1 MHRLHTANATFW
13 PCRSFFKTYHNCE
26 TVAKKFSVPP
36 DVTQTA
42 TVAKISQITA
52 GNADYGLRDL
62 IFTAF
67 FVRVKILFS
76 ATHQSGSNNLVAHL
90 LPIVLTCSSTHNL
103 QVRITPTLR
112 NPSVF
117 KHSGKQQASPWGL
130 GLHLLSLNSS
140 NATTCR
146 PRDGTHAC
154 SVAAGRGAG
163 PPALTVS
170 KERTSTR
177 RPPPVSKMSTTQR
190 QHLRKPTACF
200 ACLAMERTSRDIR
213 QLVKLDG
220 WICVVYAVHT
230 GWLSADLSCQN
241 PLSQHCYG

>member
-1 MHRLHTANATFW
+1 MNIW
-13 PCRSFFKTYHNCE
+13 
-26 TVAKKFSVPP
+26 
-36 DVTQTA
+36 
-42 TVAKISQITA
+42 
-52 GNADYGLRDL
+52 
-62 IFTAF
+62 
-67 FVRVKILFS
+67 FS

-177 RPPPVSKMSTTQR
+177 RPPPGFKDEHDATPTPSQTNRLLRLPRDGAHVPRYPSAR
-190 QHLRKPTACF
+190 QT
-200 ACLAMERTSRDIR
+200 
-213 QLVKLDG
+213 
-220 WICVVYAVHT
+220 
-230 GWLSADLSCQN
+230 
-241 PLSQHCYG
+241 